1 MASGG
6 EPSAAPSLARPPTLV
21 FSGPSPA
28 LSTWFEAI
36 DTFLCDCDGVVWR
49 GEEGVPGVG
58 AFVAAAKAAGKR
70 VLFVTNNSTKSRVE
84 YAAKLARVA
93 GIAGAA
99 PADVVT
105 SAYAAAL
112 AVAAAGVTRAYV
124 VGGQGIVDEL
134 AAVGCASEGA
144 DDWAREFEFGAARP
158 AELVDPAVGAV
169 VIGFDPKFCYYK
181 LMRAATY
188 VRYGK
193 GVLFVATNR
202 DAAYPDQHMLTPG
215 GGALVAALETGAGRP
230 PDVVAGKPSA
240 SLLDVVA
247 RATGLD
253 RARTAMIGDRLDT
266 DILWGNQGG
275 LASTLLVGTGVT
287 SDAARDALAPGDPAR
302 PTHAV
307 DSLGSIAAWLG
318 KS

>member
-1 MASGG
+1 
-6 EPSAAPSLARPPTLV
+6 
-21 FSGPSPA
+21 
-28 LSTWFEAI
+28 
-36 DTFLCDCDGVVWR
+36 
-49 GEEGVPGVG
+49 
-58 AFVAAAKAAGKR
+58 VAAARAAGKR
-70 VLFVTNNSTKSRVE
+70 VLFVTNNATKSRAVH
-84 YAAKLARVA
+84 AAKLARVA
-93 GIAGAA
+93 GVPDAS
-99 PADVVT
+99 PSDVVS

-124 VGGQGIVDEL
+124 VGGQGVIDEL
-134 AAVGCASEGA
+134 AAVGCSAEGPE
-144 DDWAREFEFGAARP
+144 DWGREFEFGATRP
-158 AELVDPAVGAV
+158 ADVVDPAVGAV
-169 VIGFDPKFCYYK
+169 VIGFDPRFCYYK

-188 VRYGK
+188 LRYGK

-202 DAAYPDQHMLTPG
+202 DAAYPDAHMLTPG

-240 SLLDVVA
+240 SLLDIVT

-287 SDAARDALAPGDPAR
+287 SDAARDALARDDPAR

-307 DSLGSIAAWLG
+307 DSLGSIAAWLE
-318 KS
+318 K